1 MSAGVDQRELPSL
14 SALELLKCWAG
25 IHGPDPRT
33 ERRNRRRGTLGLY
46 GLPTYR
52 RHHEAR
58 RRTALNARCK
68 DRADGG
74 PHDMVGVTTVWSAN
88 APPALPSA

>member
-1 MSAGVDQRELPSL
+1 MSAGVDQRELPPL
-14 SALELLKCWAG
+14 SASELLKCWAG

-33 ERRNRRRGTLGLY
+33 ERRNRRGTLGLY
-46 GLPTYR
+46 RLPTYR
-52 RHHEAR
+52 RHHEAL
-58 RRTALNARCK
+58 RRTGLSARCN

>member
-1 MSAGVDQRELPSL
+1 MSARVDRLELAPL
-14 SALELLKCWAG
+14 SALGLLRGWAG

-33 ERRNRRRGTLGLY
+33 ERTNRRRGTLGVY

-52 RHHEAR
+52 RHHETG
-58 RRTALNARCK
+58 RRTAPSARCA
-68 DRADGG
+68 DRADGC
-74 PHDMVGVTTVWSAN
+74 PHNTAGVMTVWSAN

>member
-1 MSAGVDQRELPSL
+1 MSAHVDQLELPPL
-14 SALELLKCWAG
+14 SALGLLKRWAA

-46 GLPTYR
+46 RLPTYR
-52 RHHEAR
+52 CHHETG
-58 RRTALNARCK
+58 RRTAPSARCA

-74 PHDMVGVTTVWSAN
+74 PHDRAGVMTVWSAN